1 MATDIVRLTSA
12 EHFRQRVVLSILSAR
27 VLRIDGIRSNEERPG
42 LTNYEAN
49 FLRLVSKLTN
59 GTSVEINDT
68 GTKLRIVPGI
78 VCGGRNLIHDC
89 RLERPVGYFV
99 EGILP
104 LLPFAK
110 EPTTIT
116 FKGITND
123 SHHIGIDSMR
133 LTTLRILKPFGIEG
147 PMLDLQIKK
156 RGMAPKGGGEVV
168 LRCPIVRK
176 LKPVQITDVGFVKRI
191 RGVAYAA
198 RISPQM
204 ANRMVSSAR
213 GVFNKLLADVYINT
227 DHARGHECGE
237 SPGYGIALI
246 AETHTGA
253 LYSAECNSKDAS
265 LRPEEIGERAAHR
278 LFDQIKQGGCLDAT
292 HQGLA
297 FTLMALCPEDV
308 SRIRIGKLSKF
319 GIDTLRALDQF
330 LKVRFRLKP
339 DKKTGTIMC
348 SCVGSNYTNVA
359 KKVT

>member
-1 MATDIVRLTSA
+1 MMKNLISSDSLTDLQTLTQNNQS
-12 EHFRQRVVLSILSAR
+12 HRSI
-27 VLRIDGIRSNEERPG
+27 
-42 LTNYEAN
+42 
-49 FLRLVSKLTN
+49 
-59 GTSVEINDT
+59 EINDT

-78 VCGGRNLIHDC
+78 ITGGRNVKHDC
-89 RLERPVGYFV
+89 RVGRSIGYFI

-110 EPTTIT
+110 EATTIT
-116 FKGITND
+116 FKGITNAAHD
-123 SHHIGIDSMR
+123 IGIDSMR
-133 LTTLRILKPFGIEG
+133 LTTLRIMKPFGIET
-147 PMLDLQIKK
+147 PMLSLDIKK

-176 LKPVQITDVGFVKRI
+176 LRPVQITDVGFVKRI

-253 LYSAECNSKDAS
+253 LYSAECNSKDS
-265 LRPEEIGERAAHR
+265 SMRPEDIGELAAYR

-297 FTLMALCPEDV
+297 FTLMSLCPEDV

-319 GIDTLRALDQF
+319 GIETLRALDQF